1 LSDKPERM
9 APALKFPYR
18 HRVRALIFF
27 LILITYLDRITI
39 SLVGVRIK
47 SAFHLS
53 NTQFGWVV
61 GAFALAYAIF
71 EIPSALLGD
80 RIGQRK
86 VFLRIVVWWS
96 VFTALTGAVNGLTSL
111 ILVRFLFGIGESGAY
126 PNCSGVVARW
136 FPKSETTRGI
146 SWMSMGSNAGAAIA
160 PLLVVPLAIYYGW
173 RMPFFV
179 NGVIGLIWVMVC
191 YRWFRNHPAEMKKI
205 SPEEKEYIEQNRC
218 FVSHKANF
226 PWKRALKN
234 YMLWALVISF
244 FCTQWANYF
253 FIAWMPNWLQEGKH
267 FTEQQMKLAT
277 SYVFIIGIL
286 SSFICGIFSDR
297 LVRKKGLRVARRA
310 IAISCFIL
318 MAGLILISAGTNDPL
333 IVTVAL
339 ISAHFFQA
347 PAIIT
352 CFSTCVNMGG
362 DRAATVAGI
371 MNFFGQM
378 GAFLMSVIFGK
389 IVDLTHSFNAPMF
402 VMVGVLLIGAICWL
416 LIDASKQITVEPA
429 VEKHLIP

>member
-1 LSDKPERM
+1 M